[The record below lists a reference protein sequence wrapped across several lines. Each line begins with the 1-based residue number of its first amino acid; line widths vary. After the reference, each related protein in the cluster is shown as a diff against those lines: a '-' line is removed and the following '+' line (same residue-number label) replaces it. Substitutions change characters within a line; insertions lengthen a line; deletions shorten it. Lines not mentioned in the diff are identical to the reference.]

1 MKGIILAGGS
11 GTRLYPVTLAVSK
24 QLIPIYD
31 KPMIYY
37 PLSVLMLA
45 GIREILVISTP
56 RDLPAFRALLGDGSG
71 FGVELSYA
79 EQPYPNGL
87 AEAFIIGRDFVGDEN
102 VAMILGDNIYFG
114 EGLAEICRAAA
125 SRTDGASVFAYYVDD
140 PERYGVVSFER
151 GSGKALE
158 IEEKP
163 TAPKSNWA
171 VTGLYFYDNDVLDI
185 AAGIKPSA
193 RGELEITSVNNV
205 YLERGKLHVH
215 QLGRG
220 YAWLD
225 TGTVDSLHEA
235 SAFVSVLEH
244 RQGIKIACP
253 EEIGFNAGWLTAD
266 EVMARAER
274 LGRNEYAAYLR
285 RVVSEAGQA
294 GIGHA

>member
-1 MKGIILAGGS
+1 LKGIILAGSS

-37 PLSVLMLA
+37 PMSVLMLA

-56 RDLPAFRALLGDGSG
+56 RDLPAFQALLADGSA
-71 FGVELSYA
+71 FGISLSYA
-79 EQPYPNGL
+79 EQPHPNGL
-87 AEAFIIGRDFVGDEN
+87 AEAFIIGRDFVGGDN

-114 EGLAEICRAAA
+114 EGLAEICRDAA
-125 SRTDGASVFAYYVDD
+125 SQREGASVFAYYVDD
-140 PERYGVVSFER
+140 PERYGVVSFDR
-151 GSGKALE
+151 ATGKALA

-163 TAPKSNWA
+163 ARPKSNWA

-185 AAGIKPSA
+185 AAGVEPSA

-235 SAFVSVLEH
+235 SAFVSVLER

-253 EEIGFNAGWLTAD
+253 EEIGFGSGWLSAGQLMD
-266 EVMARAER
+266 RAER

-285 RVVSEAGQA
+285 RVVSEAG
-294 GIGHA
+294 

>member
-1 MKGIILAGGS
+1 
-11 GTRLYPVTLAVSK
+11 VTLAVSK

-37 PLSVLMLA
+37 PMSVLMLA

-71 FGVELSYA
+71 FGVDLSYA
-79 EQPYPNGL
+79 EQPQPNGL
-87 AEAFIIGRDFVGDEN
+87 AEAFIIGRDFVGADN

-114 EGLAEICRAAA
+114 EGLAEICRDAA
-125 SRTDGASVFAYYVDD
+125 SRKVGASVFAYYVDD

-151 GSGKALE
+151 GSGKALA

-163 TAPKSNWA
+163 TSPKSNWA

-205 YLERGKLHVH
+205 YLERGRLHVH

-235 SAFVSVLEH
+235 SAFVSVLER

-253 EEIGFNAGWLTAD
+253 EEIGFKSGWLTAD
-266 EVMARAER
+266 QVMARAA
-274 LGRNEYAAYLR
+274 LFSGNEYAAYLR
-285 RVVSEAGQA
+285 RVVSEAG
-294 GIGHA
+294 

>member
-1 MKGIILAGGS
+1 MKGIVLAGGS

-37 PLSVLMLA
+37 PMSVLMLA
-45 GIREILVISTP
+45 GIREIIIISTP
-56 RDLPAFRALLGDGSG
+56 RDLPAFQALLGDGSG
-71 FGVELSYA
+71 FGIHLSYA
-79 EQPYPNGL
+79 EQPQPNGL
-87 AEAFIIGRDFVGDEN
+87 AEAFIIGRDFVGSDN

-125 SRTDGASVFAYYVDD
+125 GRTEGASVFAYYVDD
-140 PERYGVVSFER
+140 PERYGVVSFE
-151 GSGKALE
+151 GKSGRALT

-163 TAPKSNWA
+163 AKPKSNWA

-225 TGTVDSLHEA
+225 TGTIDSLHEA
-235 SAFVSVLEH
+235 SDFVRVLEH

-253 EEIGFNAGWLTAD
+253 EEIGFNSGWLTAD
-266 EVMARAER
+266 QVVERAGQ
-274 LGRNEYAAYLR
+274 LGRNEYATYLR
-285 RVVSEAGQA
+285 RFVSEAGQ
-294 GIGHA
+294 G

>member
-11 GTRLYPVTLAVSK
+11 GTRLYPVTLGISK
-24 QLIPIYD
+24 QALPIYD

-37 PLSVLMLA
+37 PLSILMLS
-45 GIREILVISTP
+45 GIKDILVISTP
-56 RDLPAFRALLGDGSG
+56 RDLPIFQHLLGDGSS
-71 FGVELSYA
+71 FGIDISYA
-79 EQPYPNGL
+79 EQPQPNGL
-87 AEAFIIGRDFVGDEN
+87 AEAFIIGRAFVGRSP

-114 EGLAEICRAAA
+114 EGLSDVCRDAAER
-125 SRTDGASVFAYYVDD
+125 RDGATVFAYHVDD
-140 PERYGVVSFER
+140 PHRYGVVSFDPA
-151 GSGKALE
+151 SGRVLT

-163 TAPKSNWA
+163 RQPKSNWA

-185 AAGIKPSA
+185 AAQIEPSA

-205 YLERGKLHVH
+205 YLERGNLHVK

-235 SAFVSVLEH
+235 SSFVRTIEH

-253 EEIGFNAGWLTAD
+253 EEIAMELGWLQPRQVIESAD
-266 EVMARAER
+266 R
-274 LGRNEYAAYLR
+274 LGKNEYATYLR
-285 RVVSEAGQA
+285 RRAEEFGA
-294 GIGHA
+294 